1 MNMKRMKKALSCILC
16 IVLIVAMALCTTA
29 CNGNT
34 KKQAAQENGVAVMTN
49 GAVLGEGG
57 NQFTFTVV
65 DKDGNEVTGEIHT
78 DETMVGEALMKLG
91 VIEGEEGQYGLY
103 VKRVNGILADFDV
116 DGTYWAFY
124 INGEYA
130 MTGVDVT
137 EITAGSSYAFKV
149 EK

>member
-1 MNMKRMKKALSCILC
+1 MKRMKKALSCILC

>member
-34 KKQAAQENGVAVMTN
+34 KKQTAQENGVAVMTN

-103 VKRVNGILADFDV
+103 VKRVNGILSDFDV

>member
-1 MNMKRMKKALSCILC
+1 MKRKCMKKALSFILC

-29 CNGNT
+29 CNGNA
-34 KKQAAQENGVAVMTN
+34 KKQTAQETGVAVMTD
-49 GAVLGEGG
+49 GAVLGEGS

-65 DKDGNEVTGEIHT
+65 DKEGNEITGEIHT
-78 DETMVGEALMKLG
+78 DKTIVGEALMELG
-91 VIEGEEGQYGLY
+91 IVVGEEGPYGLY
-103 VKRVNGILADFDV
+103 VKQVNGITADFDV

-124 INGEYA
+124 IDGAYA

-137 EITAGSSYAFKV
+137 EITVGSSYAFKV